1 MKNLIFLAPLFFFS
15 CADSI
20 DETPSKNIV
29 LTENIQHSL
38 KNEFNDGN
46 EVFLAIKEISEYNT
60 ENKILCDRSTVIK
73 VNKIEE
79 KLIDQI
85 KLLDQVKM
93 ELLTSSGIDKS
104 TLEKVC
110 KMENLNRSSSEP
122 LLINLGNIPTEF
134 LRSSVNNPMGI
145 RDYVIDEKGRG
156 SELFKKTNLLAKE
169 LSELIDSD
177 YQSGEE
183 FEFEMIDNFSDLKD
197 LSERV
202 NNMLIENPLS
212 NNTGLIRDIYLTLA
226 KSKGTTEVEGDN
238 NWIEENFRNTDVLT
252 ALTQLTLMQDDI
264 LRLRTKIY
272 NQMNRPDASFNFD
285 AISVVATGPDEIKP
299 GESSE
304 VRVQVIAHNR
314 KINNI
319 KYENANVPLKSN
331 SDGSAT
337 IAVKDQNGKAINLK
351 GYVTVYNSYGIPKTV
366 PWSKTIRVEGR

>member
-110 KMENLNRSSSEP
+110 KMDNLNRSSSEP

-177 YQSGEE
+177 HQSGEE

-272 NQMNRPDASFNFD
+272 NQMKRPDASFNFD